1 MAHGRECRNDF
12 FNGRFKVVIRHPT
25 GNEGMGK
32 VYTRGGDEGF
42 AATLLWGRRRK
53 SDDVFEVVGVLDEL
67 NSFLGWAAAL
77 SSEEILRP
85 IQNDLFEIGFA
96 VMSAQPF
103 DAEGARVAWLE
114 SQIDRID
121 ADNPP
126 LTRFILPG
134 GNPPAAATHCARAIC
149 RRAERVLVAFEASAS
164 IIRYLNRLSDLLFV
178 LGRRL
183 NNGVEVYWQRSGG
196 QSAQTGSAT

>member
-1 MAHGRECRNDF
+1 
-12 FNGRFKVVIRHPT
+12 
-25 GNEGMGK
+25 MGK

-53 SDDVFEVVGVLDEL
+53 SDDIFEVVGALDEL
-67 NSFLGWAAAL
+67 NSFLGWAASL
-77 SSEEILRP
+77 SSVEVLRP

-96 VMSAQPF
+96 VMSAHPF
-103 DAEGARVAWLE
+103 DPDGSRVAWLE
-114 SQIDRID
+114 TQIDRID
-121 ADNPP
+121 AENPP

-134 GNPPAAATHCARAIC
+134 GNPSAAVTHCARAVC
-149 RRAERVLVAFEASAS
+149 RRAERVLVAFEASAP

-183 NNGVEVYWQRSGG
+183 NNGVEVYWERSGG
-196 QSAQTGSAT
+196 PPEKEGPAA

>member
-1 MAHGRECRNDF
+1 
-12 FNGRFKVVIRHPT
+12 
-25 GNEGMGK
+25 MGK

-53 SDDVFEVVGVLDEL
+53 SDDIFEVVGVLDEL
-67 NSFLGWAAAL
+67 NSFLGWAASL

-103 DAEGARVAWLE
+103 DADGARVAWLE

-121 ADNPP
+121 AENPP

-134 GNPPAAATHCARAIC
+134 GNPPAAATHCARAVC
-149 RRAERVLVAFEASAS
+149 RRAERVLVAFEASLP

-183 NNGVEVYWQRSGG
+183 NNGIEVYWERSSGPPS
-196 QSAQTGSAT
+196 QPAPPAQTGPAE